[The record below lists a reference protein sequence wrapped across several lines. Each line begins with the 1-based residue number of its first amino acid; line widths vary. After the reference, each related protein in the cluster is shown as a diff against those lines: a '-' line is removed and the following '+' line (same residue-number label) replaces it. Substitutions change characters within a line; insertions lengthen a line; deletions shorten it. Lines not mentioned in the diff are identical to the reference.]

1 MNHGNPSTGAG
12 GDSTHK
18 SDADASSNPGDD
30 GPAAGGS
37 RDVGRILVV
46 STVMLAFISYRR
58 TAAVV
63 LCDLASTAFYIGGIV
78 EAQVGKAAPWFILGV
93 MLFSYAVRS
102 VYIESCTMFVRGGVY
117 RVVKQAMGGIPAKLS
132 VSALLFDYVLTGP
145 ISGVSAG
152 QYLLGLANEGLRYLG
167 LKHTLPVNQ
176 GAAVIAGLTT
186 FYFWRSNV
194 RGLRESTGKALKI
207 MTATTV
213 MAGVMLVWCGITLA
227 VRPETRHIPPATP
240 NLTKKVDADGK
251 PAINEITGRQEDP
264 LGWLGETSVAE
275 SLREPKSF
283 HWTSLIGVFG
293 ILIAFGHSVLAMSGE
308 ETLAQVYREVESPKL
323 ANFKKAAFIV
333 FLYSL
338 VLTALIS
345 FFAVM
350 IIPDKERIGAFQDN
364 LIGGLAMSVVGPH
377 WARLLLHGFVVIV
390 GFLVL
395 SGAVNTAIVGS
406 NGVLQRVAEDGVLP
420 DWLLKPHPKY
430 GTSSRVLN
438 LIFGLQLFTIFVS
451 GGNVLVLGE
460 AYAFGV
466 IWSFVFMT
474 ASMLVLRFR
483 RPGERAF
490 MVPGNIKVGQVE
502 VPIGLSLI
510 FLVLISAAI
519 VNLFTK
525 PVATISGGVF
535 SATLFALFVGME
547 RYVNSKEDRPK
558 SGDDH
563 PEKFQVESVDQF
575 SVDSLHLSKPD
586 RVLVGIRSKE
596 SLDMLKTYLGEV
608 DPEKTDVV
616 VVAAD
621 VIRRR
626 EPLPAQEMSKE
637 DQTLLTSVV
646 HMAELVGKPVIPL
659 VVPTD
664 DPFSALARIAR
675 AINAR
680 ELVLGPSR
688 RQSTDQLFDK
698 VAHPWEAGGGE
709 GKPTSI
715 TIRVLGDGRDV
726 TRKLG

>member
-12 GDSTHK
+12 GDSTQQPRPEG
-18 SDADASSNPGDD
+18 SGDSAGNTASG
-30 GPAAGGS
+30 AT
-37 RDVGRILVV
+37 RTVGRILVV
-46 STVMLAFISYRR
+46 SSVMLAFISYRR

-78 EAQVGKAAPWFILGV
+78 EAQVGKAAPWFILAV

-152 QYLLGLANEGLRYLG
+152 QYLLGLANEGLRYVG
-167 LKHTLPVNQ
+167 FKHTLPVNQ
-176 GAAVIAGLTT
+176 GAAVVAGLTT
-186 FYFWRSNV
+186 FYFWRANV
-194 RGLRESTGKALKI
+194 RGLRESTGKAVKI

-213 MAGVMLVWCGITLA
+213 MAAIMLLWCAITLA
-227 VRPETRHIPPATP
+227 IRPEARQIPSAAPD
-240 NLTKKVDADGK
+240 LSKKVDAQGK
-251 PAINEITGRQEDP
+251 PEINEITGRQEDP
-264 LGWLGETSVAE
+264 LGWLAQTSVAD
-275 SLREPKSF
+275 SLRDPKTI
-283 HWTSLIGVFG
+283 HWTSLIGFLG

-338 VLTALIS
+338 ILTSLIS

-350 IIPDKERIGAFQDN
+350 IIPDADRTGQFQDN

-377 WARLLLHGFVVIV
+377 WARLLLHVLVVVV
-390 GFLVL
+390 GFLIL

-420 DWLLKPHPKY
+420 EWLLKPHPKY

-438 LIFGLQLFTIFVS
+438 LIFGLQLFTIVVS
-451 GGNVLVLGE
+451 GGNVLLLGE

-474 ASMLVLRFR
+474 ASMLMLRFR
-483 RPGERAF
+483 QPGERAF
-490 MVPGNIKVGQVE
+490 MVPGNIKVGKFE
-502 VPIGLSLI
+502 IPIGLTLV
-510 FLVLISAAI
+510 FLVLISAAV

-525 PVATISGGVF
+525 PVATISGGIF
-535 SATLFALFVGME
+535 SATLFAVFLGSE
-547 RYVNSKEDRPK
+547 RYVKSKENR
-558 SGDDH
+558 SVEADDH
-563 PEKFQVESVDQF
+563 LEEFNVESVEQF
-575 SVDSLHLSKPD
+575 SVEALGLTKPD
-586 RVLVGIRSKE
+586 RVLVGIRSGE
-596 SLDMLKTYLGEV
+596 SLDMLKTYLGAV
-608 DPEKTDVV
+608 DPAKTEVVV
-616 VVAAD
+616 VVAD
-621 VIRRR
+621 VVRRR
-626 EPLPAQEMSKE
+626 MSLPVENLSKSDQE
-637 DQTLLTSVV
+637 LLTSVV
-646 HMAELVGKPVIPL
+646 HLAELVGKPVIPL

-664 DPFSALARIAR
+664 DPFDALTRVAR

-680 ELVLGPSR
+680 ELVVGASH
-688 RQSTDQLFDK
+688 RQSTDQLFEQ
-698 VAHPWEAGGGE
+698 VSHPWQAKAGEA
-709 GKPTSI
+709 KPQPI
-715 TIRVLGDGRDV
+715 TIRVMGDGQDV
-726 TRKLG
+726 SRKLG